1 MEKNM
6 SQNDVL
12 AAAAHLHVQL
22 RRKTGR
28 VTDTEWMASNA
39 DYAHA
44 IVRFAR
50 DKAESDGHTDLLP
63 LAQRLETLV
72 TQIQARVRQPLID
85 TALRALRPE
94 PVPVPVPVQTPAADA
109 GWNAHAPPSSSARD
123 ELNTRYIGRLR

>member
-22 RRKTGR
+22 RRKTGW

-94 PVPVPVPVQTPAADA
+94 PVPVQTPAADA